1 MNYQPQETRS
11 RMSKTVEQAL
21 RDNVAIPHFMHF
33 MELRGADHLVRF
45 WLEAERFRSTSWS
58 RVRAHSLNSVKHS
71 SLAEPVPASPDG
83 SELSE
88 LTQKTPNVLAR
99 HSNSEG
105 STVQTQQRDSSS
117 TEAGARPGTPRTAT
131 PSRQTPSRT
140 GTPLKVQS
148 NSTLRDLSDTLMK
161 SESPLNTFLSL
172 HLFSCLQVFNFLCGF
187 YILTGEIF
195 YYFIL
200 L

>member
-1 MNYQPQETRS
+1 
-11 RMSKTVEQAL
+11 MSKTVEQAL
-21 RDNVAIPHFMHF
+21 QDNVAIPHFMHF

-117 TEAGARPGTPRTAT
+117 TEAGARPGAPRTAT

-161 SESPLNTFLSL
+161 SESPLNTFYLYI
-172 HLFSCLQVFNFLCGF
+172 FCLV
-187 YILTGEIF
+187 
-195 YYFIL
+195 
-200 L
+200 